1 MLANYLEGINARG
14 VILASGS
21 VGRAKLCTQ
30 MGLRY
35 EIIKSGFAEDADWR
49 SFSSPE
55 EYAMFNA
62 RQKLAQIDSDKI
74 IIAADTIISLD
85 NKVYEKPAD
94 KAEAMQMMRDFS
106 GRTHKLITAL
116 VVKGLTYSEHLE
128 TTELTVNEL
137 DEETVEAIGNTPSEW
152 KDHSGGYSID
162 LKLGCTIFNKV
173 NGCFYNIIGLPISS
187 LSKIL
192 LKEHKEHLRV
202 QALKNN

>member
-21 VGRAKLCTQ
+21 AGRAKLCAQ
-30 MGLRY
+30 MGLKY
-35 EIIKSGFAEDADWR
+35 EVILSGFAEDADWR
-49 SFSSPE
+49 TFSSPE
-55 EYAMFNA
+55 EYALFNA
-62 RQKLAQIDSDKI
+62 RQKLARIESDKI

-85 NKVYEKPAD
+85 NKVYEKPVD
-94 KAEAMQMMRDFS
+94 RAEAMQMMRDFS

-116 VVKGLTYSEHLE
+116 VVKGLTYTEHLE
-128 TTELTVNEL
+128 TTELSVNEL
-137 DEETVEAIGNTPSEW
+137 NEEAVEAIGNTPNEW

-162 LKLGCTIFNKV
+162 LELGCTIFNKV
-173 NGCFYNIIGLPISS
+173 NGCYYNVMGLPISS

-192 LKEHKEHLRV
+192 LKEQKEYLKV